1 MQVSGFETDLEK
13 ILCVLALEKD
23 TADGFVSAAQISR
36 ILQERHGENIHWRT
50 IATIL
55 ENNSKLASRRKR
67 NHVREYHILG
77 KGLATL
83 DNKDAAV
90 RVIDPTKALQS
101 IISFHEFLGE
111 LNGLVR
117 VCDPYLDSS
126 AIEHLDACRAV
137 REVRFLTHNIT
148 DSGGLRRILDAFH
161 TSTRKLLVR
170 KTAKAVLH
178 DRYILEDSSMRILG
192 TSLNGLG
199 KKECF
204 VIKAG
209 DDMRRTM
216 LEVFDKRWGE
226 AESWP

>member
-23 TADGFVSAAQISR
+23 TADGFLSAAGISK

-50 IATIL
+50 VATAL
-55 ENNSKLASRRKR
+55 ENNSKLAVRRKR
-67 NHVREYHILG
+67 NHVRQYHILG

-83 DNKDAAV
+83 ENKDAAV

-101 IISFHEFLGE
+101 IISFHEFLGA
-111 LNGLVR
+111 LKGLVR

-126 AIEHLDACRAV
+126 AIEHLDVCRSV
-137 REVRFLTHNIT
+137 REVRLLTHNIT
-148 DSGGLRRILDAFH
+148 DSGALRRILDAFN
-161 TSTRKLLVR
+161 TSTRRLLVR
-170 KTAKAVLH
+170 KTAKPVLH

-209 DDMRRTM
+209 DDIRTTM

-226 AESWP
+226 AQPWS

>member
-13 ILCVLALEKD
+13 TLCVLALEKD
-23 TADGFVSAAQISR
+23 TGDGFFSAAEISR

-50 IATIL
+50 IAAIL
-55 ENNSKLASRRKR
+55 ENNGKLASRRKR
-67 NHVREYHILG
+67 NHVRQYHILG

-90 RVIDPTKALQS
+90 RMIDPAKALQS
-101 IISFHEFLGE
+101 IVSFHEFLGA
-111 LNGLVR
+111 LKGLVR
-117 VCDPYLDSS
+117 VCDPYLDTC
-126 AIEHLDACRAV
+126 AIEHLDACKSV
-137 REVRFLTHNIT
+137 REVRLLTHNIT
-148 DSGGLRRILDAFH
+148 DSGGLRRLVDAFN

-170 KTAKAVLH
+170 RTAKPVLH
-178 DRYILEDSSMRILG
+178 DRYVLDDSSMRILG

-209 DDMRRTM
+209 DDMRTTM
-216 LEVFDKRWGE
+216 VEVFDKRWSE
-226 AESWP
+226 AQPWP